1 MRGVGSVLL
10 MPSTADSRPSI
21 VGAVARIAMISAA
34 LLLLLCGSARADEDF
49 FEPVALG
56 MGGTGRVIAVD
67 LSTLHLNP
75 SALGVRPKYQAGI
88 SYGNTVRELAHQFAS
103 GAYDSRTSEFF
114 LGTVYSFRIF
124 EPLLVPEDDLNWY
137 PTRKSDQIIDKRT
150 YHRWDIAAGY
160 SLLERRLNLAGTIR
174 IVQQEMELRE
184 DRTLFTFDAGMT
196 AAPTPFLLFAV
207 SAQNLIPTRDLRYP
221 TRLSAGVGLDLDY
234 NPQQRFG
241 VQAEFDVVFDFT
253 TAEMPT
259 TDLHAGVSV
268 KLLYF
273 AALRVGFYSDRAFL
287 DNHIT
292 WGLGFVT
299 ERFRLNFGMA
309 IEVGEVDR
317 RLRPD
322 VDAEQQRATWSLGF
336 DGNF

>member
-1 MRGVGSVLL
+1 
-10 MPSTADSRPSI
+10 MPSTGGSVASI
-21 VGAVARIAMISAA
+21 VGPVARLVMICTALM
-34 LLLLLCGSARADEDF
+34 LLLPGSARADEDF

-56 MGGTGRVIAVD
+56 MGGTGRVIAVG

-75 SALGVRPKYQAGI
+75 SALGIRPKYLAGI
-88 SYGNTVRELAHQFAS
+88 SYGNSPREAAHQFAS

-114 LGTVYSFRIF
+114 LGTTYSFRIF

-137 PTRKSDQIIDKRT
+137 PERKADAIVDRRT
-150 YHRWDIAAGY
+150 YHRWDIAVGY
-160 SLLERRLNLAGTIR
+160 SLLQRRLNLAGTIR

-184 DRTLFTFDAGMT
+184 NRTLFSLDAGVT
-196 AAPTPFLLFAV
+196 AAPTQFLLFAV
-207 SAQNLIPTRDLRYP
+207 SAQNLIPTRDVRYP
-221 TRLSAGVGLDLDY
+221 TRLAAGVGLDLDY

-253 TAEMPT
+253 TAEKPT
-259 TDLHAGVSV
+259 TDIHAGVSL

-273 AALRVGFYSDRAFL
+273 VAVRAGYYSDRAFL

-309 IEVGEVDR
+309 IEAGDVDR

-322 VDAEQQRATWSLGF
+322 VDADEQRVTWSLGF
-336 DGNF
+336 DASF